1 MNPPGK
7 WVMMPNMK
15 LAFVP
20 DRIDIDAIYGYVYPV
35 VKDKVKETLW
45 YWEAR
50 TDLLTRPKMEFPP
63 NGYVYS
69 QKDAQKI
76 VETLLYMTKTVER
89 KEDA

>member
-7 WVMMPNMK
+7 WVMMPNLK

-20 DRIDIDAIYGYVYPV
+20 KLEQDSIYGYVYPF
-35 VKDKVKETLW
+35 VKEGVKGTLW

-50 TDLLTRPKMEFPP
+50 TDLMTRPDMNFPP

-69 QKDAQKI
+69 QKDAQEI
-76 VETLLYMTKTVER
+76 VETLLYMTKTVE
-89 KEDA
+89 KESS